1 MAFIVATEEWYGTPL
16 SVFRTKSA
24 AEKYLNTLACD
35 AVIFET
41 AKQIPDNTSEV
52 FVVSSEDWYGS
63 HYCSKCCTDFQPTL
77 FLKES
82 EADEFITTPCVDFA
96 VTKVSVTE

>member
-1 MAFIVATEEWYGTPL
+1 MQHGIHCCDRGTPL

-41 AKQIPDNTSEV
+41 
-52 FVVSSEDWYGS
+52 SEDWYGS

-82 EADEFITTPCVDFA
+82 EAEPCVDFA